1 MATAA
6 LLLALAGPAL
16 AAPGSFSKLNP
27 GLKAEL
33 QLQANS
39 SWHLGGFCFGYGH
52 DGSEVGQLDV
62 HVRWQG
68 RKALGES
75 PVYLAGFQGK
85 DWETAEERWASLSC
99 QEKMAL
105 ASDTRHLGKS
115 STQISYFWFPVRIV
129 HGQKRDWHFALLSC
143 GDVEQA
149 NLELTVEA
157 TEGALSV
164 FQASTSFDESSC
176 PVAPSWLEKASSETV
191 FWGLMVGVALCG
203 SCCVL
208 LVLLGGAWRSRQK
221 PSMKWQQDSELVIGK
236 PCSDAPHA
244 DVVEGKTKKSDDLVK
259 AQPEEVDETMPV

>member
-1 MATAA
+1 MAMMAVRWGSWTCTFVGKAA
-6 LLLALAGPAL
+6 RLWGRARCIWPASRARIGRPPRRDGHPSHAKRRWRLLLTPDILVP
-16 AAPGSFSKLNP
+16 
-27 GLKAEL
+27 
-33 QLQANS
+33 
-39 SWHLGGFCFGYGH
+39 C
-52 DGSEVGQLDV
+52 
-62 HVRWQG
+62 
-68 RKALGES
+68 
-75 PVYLAGFQGK
+75 
-85 DWETAEERWASLSC
+85 
-99 QEKMAL
+99 
-105 ASDTRHLGKS
+105 
-115 STQISYFWFPVRIV
+115 TQISYFWFPVRIV